1 MKVVKMLYLIGLG
14 VCGDITEKG
23 KEAIKKADEVWIDAY
38 TTSYDEEVVNE
49 IIGKIKKM
57 GKKVVIAKREM
68 LESNEVFDNAKNKNL
83 AICCFGDPL
92 FATTHISLL
101 VEAKKRNIKY
111 VVIPNAGII
120 NAVFM
125 LGLSP
130 YRFGETVT
138 IGKWQEDYKPYLWIG
153 KIERNLRSSLHTIC
167 LIDPLISEGSELL
180 YIINKAIEKY
190 KEEKK
195 KKTLKVEKIEKVFLI
210 KNAFCKNEEIDY
222 LPLNEIDKKNVK
234 NATIVFP
241 SMTRLEESFVS
252 ILFGK

>member
-1 MKVVKMLYLIGLG
+1 
-14 VCGDITEKG
+14 
-23 KEAIKKADEVWIDAY
+23 
-38 TTSYDEEVVNE
+38 
-49 IIGKIKKM
+49 
-57 GKKVVIAKREM
+57 
-68 LESNEVFDNAKNKNL
+68 
-83 AICCFGDPL
+83 
-92 FATTHISLL
+92 
-101 VEAKKRNIKY
+101 
-111 VVIPNAGII
+111 
-120 NAVFM
+120 M

-138 IGKWQEDYKPYLWIG
+138 IGKWQENYKPYLWIG

-195 KKTLKVEKIEKVFLI
+195 KKILRIEKIEKVFFI

-222 LPLNEIDKKNVK
+222 LPLNEIYKKNVK